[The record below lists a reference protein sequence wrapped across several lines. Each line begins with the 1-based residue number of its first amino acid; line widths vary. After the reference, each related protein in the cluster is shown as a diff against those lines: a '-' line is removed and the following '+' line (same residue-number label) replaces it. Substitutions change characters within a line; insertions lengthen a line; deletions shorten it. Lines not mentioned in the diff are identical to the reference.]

1 MQKKDI
7 FYAINTN
14 DLESVKELINE
25 DNKIVNKI
33 NVHGIPVLTLAIKEN
48 NLAIVRELCI
58 YGADVNILDCFE
70 RTPLYYASVLNYTE
84 IMLEL
89 YRWGADYN
97 EAQMPDVN
105 EYRTNYS
112 VLNNI
117 NIYCKLCGLHV
128 KLCPTHKNKEDVDSL
143 YIDMC
148 NLNLL

>member
-7 FYAINTN
+7 FYAIITN
-14 DLESVKELINE
+14 DLERVKELINE
-25 DNKIVNKI
+25 DNKIVDKI
-33 NVHGIPVLTLAIKEN
+33 NVHGIPILTLAIKEN

-58 YGADVNILDCFE
+58 YGADVNIVDCFE
-70 RTPLYYASVLNYTE
+70 KTPLYYASVLNHTE

-97 EAQMPDVN
+97 EAQVPDVN
-105 EYRTNYS
+105 EARTTES
-112 VLNNI
+112 I
-117 NIYCKLCGLHV
+117 FCKLCGLHI

-148 NLNLL
+148 NLNLI

>member
-1 MQKKDI
+1 MNMQKKDI

-14 DLESVKELINE
+14 DLERVKELINE

-33 NVHGIPVLTLAIKEN
+33 SVHGIPVLTLAIKEN

-58 YGADVNILDCFE
+58 YGADVNILDSYE
-70 RTPLYYASVLNYTE
+70 KTPFYYASELNYTE

-89 YRWGADYN
+89 YRWGADDN
-97 EAQMPDVN
+97 VARTDV
-105 EYRTNYS
+105 
-112 VLNNI
+112 
-117 NIYCKLCGLHV
+117 YCKFCGLHV

-148 NLNLL
+148 NLNLI